1 MAVVEGTWRYRE
13 ACVEAKR
20 SREGSVSVRGYEKKL
35 DGFTPEGY
43 LGCMLNG
50 RVFLPFARHL
60 YIGLSSI
67 SFGEII

>member
-1 MAVVEGTWRYRE
+1 MAVAKGTWRYRE

-43 LGCMLNG
+43 LDYVLHVRML
-50 RVFLPFARHL
+50 
-60 YIGLSSI
+60 
-67 SFGEII
+67 

>member
-1 MAVVEGTWRYRE
+1 MAVVDGTWRYRE

-43 LGCMLNG
+43 LGCMLNRGHFGLLLG
-50 RVFLPFARHL
+50 RL
-60 YIGLSSI
+60 YIENGLV
-67 SFGEII
+67 E